1 MTAQNSLCVATAVVS
16 GVRSEVSIGGDSDFV
31 IIGERINPTNRAVL
45 TKSIAD
51 RKFDVPLTS
60 ARKQLEAGASIIDVN
75 VGVAGVDEKDVLPAL
90 VSYLQEHV
98 DAPLSLDSA
107 SVEALEAAVQVYR
120 GRPVINSTTGEPE
133 RLARLLALTKS
144 CRGTLIAL
152 LMDEN
157 GIPEDVDGRLRIA
170 DRILNEASKTGLSLS
185 NILIDSVVMSV
196 GASPR
201 AGRVTLL
208 ALREVVKKFGVPTV
222 LGVSNVSHGMPCRPI
237 LNRAMLSIGIFDGL
251 SSAITDPM
259 DESMRDAIAA
269 CRLLSGRDEM
279 GMDYVMHCRRRSAR

>member
-1 MTAQNSLCVATAVVS
+1 MTAQNSPSVATAIVS

-51 RKFDVPLTS
+51 RKFDVALAS
-60 ARKQLEAGASIIDVN
+60 AQKQLEAGASIIDVN
-75 VGVAGVDEKDVLPAL
+75 VGVAGIDEKEVLPEV
-90 VSYLQEHV
+90 VSYLQEHI

-107 SVEALEAAVQVYR
+107 SVEALEAAVQVYK

-133 RLARLLALTKS
+133 RLARLLALAKS

-170 DRILNEASKTGLSLS
+170 DWILNEALKAGLSLS
-185 NILIDSVVMSV
+185 NVLIDSVVMSV

-201 AGRVTLL
+201 AGRLTLL
-208 ALREVVKKFGVPTV
+208 AHREVVKKFGVPTV

-251 SSAITDPM
+251 SAAIIDPM
-259 DESMRDAIAA
+259 DESMRDAVAA

-279 GMDYVMHCRRRSAR
+279 GMDYVMYCRRRSGS